1 MLSEQFA
8 HFFAYNKCRKL
19 AVFGVILYLKTV
31 VTIFLKYYYVRLK
44 GLFCYFQIPWIIF
57 LFTNVIL
64 SWPVFFFSI
73 AMDNLIQFTKRVFRS
88 SHKRQRCRDNK
99 ELKIVIVNKQ
109 LTGLRSLFVH
119 PCGRICTKQHTVCS
133 WLHTW
138 QLPSFLS
145 WFWHCLSPC
154 VFVQQW
160 QWAGKLAFFWGLSL
174 ALACI
179 PDIPKG
185 FRSNGLSAS
194 T

>member
-1 MLSEQFA
+1 MIKS
-8 HFFAYNKCRKL
+8 
-19 AVFGVILYLKTV
+19 KTV
-31 VTIFLKYYYVRLK
+31 VMIFFYYYYVRLK
-44 GLFCYFQIPWIIF
+44 GSFCYFQIPWIIF

-133 WLHTW
+133 
-138 QLPSFLS
+138 
-145 WFWHCLSPC
+145 
-154 VFVQQW
+154 
-160 QWAGKLAFFWGLSL
+160 
-174 ALACI
+174 
-179 PDIPKG
+179 
-185 FRSNGLSAS
+185 
-194 T
+194 

>member
-1 MLSEQFA
+1 MSQISRFWRNSLLKNCGHE
-8 HFFAYNKCRKL
+8 FFFY
-19 AVFGVILYLKTV
+19 
-31 VTIFLKYYYVRLK
+31 YYYVRLK
-44 GLFCYFQIPWIIF
+44 GSFCYFQIPWIIF

-109 LTGLRSLFVH
+109 LTGLRSMFVH

-138 QLPSFLS
+138 QLPSFPS
-145 WFWHCLSPC
+145 WSWHCCLFVTC
-154 VFVQQW
+154 VFVLQW
-160 QWAGKLAFFWGLSL
+160 H
-174 ALACI
+174 I
-179 PDIPKG
+179 PDICHFLYTSKIFG
-185 FRSNGLSAS
+185 E
-194 T
+194 